1 MRIHFGAIRKNNLS
15 TIELIYYVK
24 SVSYVYMKSH
34 YTIARLLTWDSSRFV
49 GMGWKI
55 DWPWIHQPDNPK
67 SLYLSFGD
75 ARCPWAIEVGVCIAP
90 RDKSVREK
98 MDISPN
104 QDAGVGTTEPGRY
117 ILTVCSQSFL
127 DDPAG
132 AEYFDGDPVKPLV
145 MPQLDFVE
153 IAAFVEAKLAKYQHV
168 PTVDDPFGT
177 DREFYEATK
186 DWLYDTEYDEWTAY
200 EATIA
205 CPASMLE

>member
-1 MRIHFGAIRKNNLS
+1 MA
-15 TIELIYYVK
+15 
-24 SVSYVYMKSH
+24 SY
-34 YTIARLLTWDSSRFV
+34 YTIARLLTYVDRRFV
-49 GMGWKI
+49 GMGWEI

-67 SLYLSFGD
+67 SPYLSFGD

-98 MDISPN
+98 MDVSPN
-104 QDAGVGTTEPGRY
+104 QDVGVGTTEPGRY

-132 AEYFDGDPVKPLV
+132 AEYFDGDPVTPLV

-153 IAAFVEAKLAKYQHV
+153 ITAFVEAKLAKYQHV

-177 DREFYEATK
+177 DRAFYEATK

-205 CPASMLE
+205 CPASLLD